1 MLGRQHLCAAV
12 DELSQNRESVQ
23 QDDFALLVM
32 SLININVNAFFRVQ
46 HHTARSGM
54 AACVEQPSARRR
66 SPSVC
71 RRGGDGES
79 SHVTRQLVHD
89 DDDDDAHIL

>member
-1 MLGRQHLCAAV
+1 M
-12 DELSQNRESVQ
+12 SQNRESVQ
-23 QDDFALLVM
+23 QDDLLVM
-32 SLININVNAFFRVQ
+32 SIINININAFFRVQ